1 MPDRARNQVVIL
13 HGWSDTSDS
22 FVPLANFLK
31 TRGFQVLDLFLADY
45 ISMDDD
51 VSIEDAAK
59 AMQAAV
65 AAKIAGGELKPPF
78 DLIVHSTG
86 GLVSRTW
93 LAAYCC
99 GMPPAQMPVQRLVMI
114 APANFGSKLADVGQT
129 ILGRVV
135 KGWDHGFHTGKLM
148 LNGLALGSPFQWDL
162 AARDL
167 FALDERDG
175 ATVYGAD
182 LVWPFVVVGSMPY
195 QHGLRQMV
203 NENGSDGTVRVAA
216 ANLNAYGATLDFTRD
231 KAPTVMR
238 MTGSASVAAAQGA
251 LIPWKRRCDD
261 GMQFPLAVMAR
272 RDHASITDPTVSGDN
287 ETAAEQAQ
295 FQACLLDALGC
306 PSYAQYQ
313 GLQQAWRAISDAVQN
328 ASSADE
334 DHHMHLQINVR
345 VVDEYEKPVTDYM
358 IEFLAP
364 NYAQN
369 TDLTGMFHD
378 KVIKDVHRNAED
390 ASVRTIYVDRQR
402 MFELFYARIPADQAK
417 ELRLS
422 VSAASPGDNVKY
434 FADAFGGKGEFVVHS
449 EDEADRWLQRNATH
463 FLKIVIPRVPSADV
477 FKLKH
482 PQEPAD
488 PRANPMQPSI
498 GLG

>member
-1 MPDRARNQVVIL
+1 MPNRAKNQVVIL
-13 HGWSDTSDS
+13 HGWSDNSDS
-22 FVPLANFLK
+22 FAPLANFLK
-31 TRGFQVLDLFLADY
+31 AQGFQILDLFLADY

-65 AAKIAGGELKPPF
+65 EGKIAGAELKPPF

-86 GLVSRTW
+86 GLVARTW
-93 LAAYCC
+93 LSAYCA
-99 GMPPAQMPVQRLVMI
+99 GMTSERMPVQRLLMI
-114 APANFGSKLADVGQT
+114 APANFGSALADVGQT

-162 AARDL
+162 ASRDL
-167 FALDERDG
+167 FALDAEED
-175 ATVYGAD
+175 APIYGAD
-182 LVWPFVVVGSMPY
+182 LVWPFVIVGSMPY

-216 ANLNAYGATLDFTRD
+216 ANLNAHGATLDFTRD
-231 KAPTVMR
+231 QAPTVMR
-238 MTGSASVAAAQGA
+238 MAGGAASVDAAQGA
-251 LIPWKRRCDD
+251 LIPWKRRYEDA
-261 GMQFPLAVMAR
+261 MQFPLAVMAH
-272 RDHASITDPTVSGDN
+272 RDHASITDPTILGDD
-287 ETAAEQAQ
+287 EADGEQAQ
-295 FQACLLDALGC
+295 FQKCLLDALAC
-306 PSYAQYQ
+306 PAYAQYQ
-313 GLQQAWRAISDAVQN
+313 DLQQAWRTTSDAVQDPR
-328 ASSADE
+328 AADE

-345 VVDEYEKPVTDYM
+345 VVDEFEKPVTDYM

-378 KVIKDVHRNAED
+378 KVIKGVHKNGED
-390 ASVRTIYVDRQR
+390 ASIRTIYIDRQR
-402 MFELFYARIPADQAK
+402 MFELFYAQIPAGQPK

-422 VSAASPGDNVKY
+422 VSATSPGDNVKY
-434 FADAFGGKGEFVVHS
+434 FVDAFGGKGEFIVHS

-482 PQEPAD
+482 P
-488 PRANPMQPSI
+488 S
-498 GLG
+498 

>member
-1 MPDRARNQVVIL
+1 MPDRAKNQVVVL
-13 HGWSDTSDS
+13 HGWSDRAAS
-22 FVPLANFLK
+22 FQPLADFLK
-31 TRGFQVLDLFLADY
+31 AQGFRVLDLFLADY

-51 VSIEDAAK
+51 VSVEDAAK

-65 AAKIAGGELKPPF
+65 AEKIERKELQQPF

-86 GLVSRTW
+86 GLVARTW
-93 LAAYCC
+93 LSAYCA
-99 GMPPAQMPVQRLVMI
+99 GMTPAQMPVQRLVMI

-148 LNGLALGSPFQWDL
+148 LDGLALGSPFQWDL
-162 AARDL
+162 ASRDL
-167 FALDERDG
+167 FALDAGD
-175 ATVYGAD
+175 AAPVYGAD
-182 LVWPFVVVGSMPY
+182 LVWPFVIVGSMPY
-195 QHGLRQMV
+195 RHGLRQMV

-238 MTGSASVAAAQGA
+238 MTGAANVAAAQGA
-251 LIPWKRRCDD
+251 LIPWQRRYDD
-261 GMQFPLAVMAR
+261 AMEFPLAVMAH
-272 RDHASITDPTVSGDN
+272 RDHASITDPTLPGDD
-287 ETAAEQAQ
+287 ETAAEQTLFAN
-295 FQACLLDALGC
+295 CLLDALGC

-313 GLQQAWRAISDAVQN
+313 KVQQAWRTISDAVQDPG
-328 ASSADE
+328 SADE

-345 VVDEYEKPVTDYM
+345 VVDEHGKPVTDYM

-378 KVIKDVHRNAED
+378 KVIRSVHKNGQD
-390 ASVRTIYVDRQR
+390 DSVRTIYIDRQR
-402 MFELFYARIPADQAK
+402 MFELFYQQVPAGQPK

-422 VSAASPGDNVKY
+422 VSAAAPGDNVKY
-434 FADAFGGKGEFVVHS
+434 FADAAGGKGEFVVHS
-449 EDEADRWLQRNATH
+449 QDEADRWLHRNATH
-463 FLKIVIPRVPSADV
+463 FLKIVIPRIPSTEV

-482 PQEPAD
+482 PD
-488 PRANPMQPSI
+488 
-498 GLG
+498 

>member
-1 MPDRARNQVVIL
+1 MPNRAKNQVVIL
-13 HGWSDTSDS
+13 HGWSDTWDS
-22 FVPLANFLK
+22 FAPLANFLK
-31 TRGFQVLDLFLADY
+31 ASGFQTLDLFLANY

-65 AAKIAGGELKPPF
+65 EGKIAGSELKPPF

-86 GLVSRTW
+86 GLVARTW
-93 LAAYCC
+93 LSAYCA
-99 GMPPAQMPVQRLVMI
+99 GMKPEQMPVQRLVMI

-162 AARDL
+162 ASRDL
-167 FALDERDG
+167 FTMDAEDD
-175 ATVYGAD
+175 APIYGAD
-182 LVWPFVVVGSMPY
+182 LVWPFVIVGSMPY

-216 ANLNAYGATLDFTRD
+216 ANLNAFGATLDFTRD
-231 KAPTVMR
+231 SAPTVMR
-238 MTGSASVAAAQGA
+238 MAGAASVDAAQGA
-251 LIPWKRRCDD
+251 FLPWKRRYDEA
-261 GMQFPLAVMAR
+261 MEFPLAVMAH
-272 RDHASITDPTVSGDN
+272 RDHASITDPTILGDN
-287 ETAAEQAQ
+287 ETADQQAQ
-295 FQACLLDALGC
+295 FQNCLLGALAC
-306 PSYAQYQ
+306 PTYAQYRD
-313 GLQQAWRAISDAVQN
+313 LQHAWRTISDAVQDPD
-328 ASSADE
+328 SADE

-345 VVDEYEKPVTDYM
+345 VVDEFETPVTDYM

-364 NYAQN
+364 NYEQN

-378 KVIKDVHRNAED
+378 KVIKDVHKNGQD
-390 ASVRTIYVDRQR
+390 ASVRTIYIDRQL
-402 MFELFYARIPADQAK
+402 MFQLFYAQIPAGQPK

-422 VSAASPGDNVKY
+422 VSATSPGDNVKY

-449 EDEADRWLQRNATH
+449 QDEADRWLHRNATH
-463 FLKIVIPRVPSADV
+463 FLKIVIPRIPSAGV

-482 PQEPAD
+482 PD
-488 PRANPMQPSI
+488 
-498 GLG
+498 

>member
-1 MPDRARNQVVIL
+1 MPDRAKNQVVIL

-22 FVPLANFLK
+22 FASLAKFLEA
-31 TRGFQVLDLFLADY
+31 RSFRILDLFLADY

-65 AAKIAGGELKPPF
+65 QAKIAATELKPPF

-86 GLVSRTW
+86 GLVARTW
-93 LAAYCC
+93 LSAYCA
-99 GMPPAQMPVQRLVMI
+99 GMNSGQMPVQRLVMI

-148 LNGLALGSPFQWDL
+148 LDSLALGSPFHWDL
-162 AARDL
+162 ASRDL
-167 FALDERDG
+167 FASDAGD
-175 ATVYGAD
+175 AAPVYGGE
-182 LVWPFVVVGSMPY
+182 LVWPFVIVGSMPY

-203 NENGSDGTVRVAA
+203 NESGSDGTVRVAA

-231 KAPTVMR
+231 QAPTVMR
-238 MTGSASVAAAQGA
+238 MTGGAASVDAAQGA
-251 LIPWKRRCDD
+251 LIPWKRNYDEA
-261 GMQFPLAVMAR
+261 MAFPLAVMAH
-272 RDHASITDPTVSGDN
+272 RDHASITDPTILGDG
-287 ETAAEQAQ
+287 ETVEQQAQ
-295 FQACLLDALGC
+295 FRNCMLDALGC
-306 PSYAQYQ
+306 ISYARYQ
-313 GLQQAWRAISDAVQN
+313 ELQQAWRRLSDAVQDP
-328 ASSADE
+328 ASADA

-345 VVDEYEKPVTDYM
+345 VVDEHGKPVTDYM

-369 TDLTGMFHD
+369 TDLTGLFHD
-378 KVIKDVHRNAED
+378 KVIKDVHKNGQD
-390 ASVRTIYVDRQR
+390 ASVRTIYIDRQR
-402 MFELFYARIPADQAK
+402 LFELFYVQIPAGQPK

-422 VSAASPGDNVKY
+422 ISATSPGDNVKY

-449 EDEADRWLQRNATH
+449 QDQADRWLQRNATH
-463 FLKIVIPRVPSADV
+463 FLKIVIPRIPSEDV
-477 FKLKH
+477 FRLKH
-482 PQEPAD
+482 PA
-488 PRANPMQPSI
+488 
-498 GLG
+498 

>member
-1 MPDRARNQVVIL
+1 MPDRAKNQVVIL
-13 HGWSDTSDS
+13 HGWSDSSDS
-22 FVPLANFLK
+22 FAPLADFLK
-31 TRGFQVLDLFLADY
+31 DRGFRVLDLFLADY

-65 AAKIAGGELKPPF
+65 AAKIAGNELKPPF

-86 GLVSRTW
+86 GLVARTW
-93 LAAYCC
+93 LSAYCA
-99 GMPPAQMPVQRLVMI
+99 GMTSAQMPAQRLVMI

-129 ILGRVV
+129 ILGRVI

-148 LNGLALGSPFQWDL
+148 LDGLALGSPFQWDL
-162 AARDL
+162 AWRDL
-167 FALDERDG
+167 FAADAEN
-175 ATVYGAD
+175 AVPVYGAD
-182 LVWPFVVVGSMPY
+182 LVWPFVIVGSMPY

-238 MTGSASVAAAQGA
+238 MTGAESVDAAQGA
-251 LIPWKRRCDD
+251 LIPWKRRYDET
-261 GMQFPLAVMAR
+261 MEFPLAVMAH
-272 RDHASITDPTVSGDN
+272 RDHASITDPTILGDD
-287 ETAAEQAQ
+287 ETDDQQAQ
-295 FQACLLDALGC
+295 FRNCLLGALAC
-306 PSYAQYQ
+306 TTYAQYQ
-313 GLQQAWRAISDAVQN
+313 DLQQAWRTISDAVQDP
-328 ASSADE
+328 ASADE

-345 VVDEYEKPVTDYM
+345 VVDEFEQPVTDYM

-378 KVIKDVHRNAED
+378 KVIKDVHKNGQD
-390 ASVRTIYVDRQR
+390 ASVRTIYIDRQL
-402 MFELFYARIPADQAK
+402 MFQLFYEQIPAGQAK

-422 VSAASPGDNVKY
+422 VSAASPGENVKY

-449 EDEADRWLQRNATH
+449 QDEADRWLHRNATH
-463 FLKIVIPRVPSADV
+463 FLKIVIPRVPSAEV

-482 PQEPAD
+482 PA
-488 PRANPMQPSI
+488 
-498 GLG
+498 

>member
-1 MPDRARNQVVIL
+1 MPNREKNQVVIL

-22 FVPLANFLK
+22 FAPLANFLK
-31 TRGFQVLDLFLADY
+31 ARGFQTLDLFLADY

-65 AAKIAGGELKPPF
+65 EGKIAGTELKPPF

-86 GLVSRTW
+86 GLVARTW
-93 LAAYCC
+93 LSAYCA
-99 GMPPAQMPVQRLVMI
+99 GMELGQMPVQRLVMI

-162 AARDL
+162 ASRDL
-167 FALDERDG
+167 FAMDAEDD
-175 ATVYGAD
+175 TPIYGAD
-182 LVWPFVVVGSMPY
+182 LVWPFVIVGSMPY

-231 KAPTVMR
+231 NAPTVMH
-238 MTGSASVAAAQGA
+238 MTGAASVAAAQGA
-251 LIPWKRRCDD
+251 LIPWKRRYDEA
-261 GMQFPLAVMAR
+261 MEFPLAVMAH
-272 RDHASITDPTVSGDN
+272 RDHASITDPTILGDN
-287 ETAAEQAQ
+287 EPADQQPQ
-295 FQACLLDALGC
+295 FRNCLLDALGC

-313 GLQQAWRAISDAVQN
+313 DLQQAWRKISDAVQDPD
-328 ASSADE
+328 SADE

-345 VVDEYEKPVTDYM
+345 VVDEYERPVTDYM

-369 TDLTGMFHD
+369 TDLTGLFHD
-378 KVIKDVHRNAED
+378 KVIKDVHKNGQD
-390 ASVRTIYVDRQR
+390 ASVRTIYIDRQL
-402 MFELFYARIPADQAK
+402 MFQLFYEQIPAGQPK

-422 VSAASPGDNVKY
+422 VSATSPGDNVKY

-449 EDEADRWLQRNATH
+449 QDEADRWLHRNATH

-482 PQEPAD
+482 PA
-488 PRANPMQPSI
+488 
-498 GLG
+498 

>member
-1 MPDRARNQVVIL
+1 MPDRAKNQVVIL
-13 HGWSDTSDS
+13 HGWSDNSDS
-22 FVPLANFLK
+22 FGPLANFLK
-31 TRGFQVLDLFLADY
+31 ARGFQILDLFLADY

-65 AAKIAGGELKPPF
+65 NARIIGGELRPPF

-86 GLVSRTW
+86 GLVARTW
-93 LAAYCC
+93 LCAYCA
-99 GMPPAQMPVQRLVMI
+99 GMAPAQMPVQRLVMI

-148 LNGLALGSPFQWDL
+148 LDGLALGSPFQWDL
-162 AARDL
+162 ASRDL
-167 FALDERDG
+167 FALDAEDN
-175 ATVYGAD
+175 ASTYGAD
-182 LVWPFVVVGSMPY
+182 LVWPFVIVGSMPY

-231 KAPTVMR
+231 QAPTVMR
-238 MTGSASVAAAQGA
+238 MTGAGSVDAAQGA
-251 LIPWKRRCDD
+251 LIPWKRRYDAA
-261 GMQFPLAVMAR
+261 MEFPLAVMVH
-272 RDHASITDPTVSGDN
+272 RDHASITDPTIRGDN
-287 ETAAEQAQ
+287 ESADEQAQ
-295 FQACLLDALGC
+295 FASCLLDALGC
-306 PSYAQYQ
+306 ASYSRYQ
-313 GLQQAWRAISDAVQN
+313 DLQQAWRRISDAVQD
-328 ASSADE
+328 AAAADE

-345 VVDEYEKPVTDYM
+345 VVDEYGNPVTDYM

-364 NYAQN
+364 NYEQN

-378 KVIKDVHRNAED
+378 KVIKDVHKNGQD
-390 ASVRTIYVDRQR
+390 GSVRTIYIDRQR
-402 MFELFYARIPADQAK
+402 MFDLFYAQIPAGQPK

-422 VSAASPGDNVKY
+422 VSATSPGNNVKY

-449 EDEADRWLQRNATH
+449 QDEADRWLQRNATH
-463 FLKIVIPRVPSADV
+463 FLKIVIPRIPAADV

-482 PQEPAD
+482 PA
-488 PRANPMQPSI
+488 
-498 GLG
+498 